1 MLIVPFLKS
10 FVLSLSWK
18 GEIVNYPKWALFNA
32 LLSLSFFTMHG
43 FSCFACSTKRTLF
56 SLFYMFCCSKPN
68 SNPTPP
74 SWSRKYQLVT
84 QISTLKK
91 INHIPY
97 VTYAHG
103 QHSQIL
109 WHNRS
114 CWPLFV
120 LNNAYYKGC
129 SMSSF
134 GKVVIFHDKSF
145 LINFFLQCGMF
156 ATILQFNVHCQWICV
171 LLFYNF
177 SYACII
183 APMLFFENIIAFLG
197 KLLQLGECMVDW

>member
-1 MLIVPFLKS
+1 
-10 FVLSLSWK
+10 
-18 GEIVNYPKWALFNA
+18 
-32 LLSLSFFTMHG
+32 
-43 FSCFACSTKRTLF
+43 
-56 SLFYMFCCSKPN
+56 
-68 SNPTPP
+68 
-74 SWSRKYQLVT
+74 
-84 QISTLKK
+84 LKK

-129 SMSSF
+129 STSSF

-145 LINFFLQCGMF
+145 LIN
-156 ATILQFNVHCQWICV
+156 
-171 LLFYNF
+171 
-177 SYACII
+177 
-183 APMLFFENIIAFLG
+183 LFFAMWYVCHNIAIQCSLSMNLCFVIL
-197 KLLQLGECMVDW
+197 